1 MNEDIQLENMDVNIG
16 ELSVASEQL
25 PPLPQTQPEYN
36 EDVYYNA
43 SSQNSTAEF
52 NTDNSGNVQNY
63 DDSIDWGS
71 LQPVDESGYTTPD
84 TPDFESLT
92 PYDVTA
98 KPASVWDEAAVK
110 MDMGNLTNYRAT
122 LGREVMSGK
131 IAVEEAQARTF
142 GRHQEILNKY
152 GISEVPEFSFAKF
165 RSDPLRTVIGETA
178 QMLPFY
184 GKGLAEGAKYA
195 AVLGPATAWVRGKQ
209 AQVAGAV
216 AGTAVEPGGGTLAG
230 AAGGRT
236 VGTIGGL
243 IEGISNGML
252 IGTFVTSMDV
262 EGSNLYLDLREKG
275 IEHKTAMVAGLSGG
289 LLDGILETA
298 SFGFMTAP
306 IKGAAKKAAAKML
319 WDGMKKSP
327 VMQKAFKSAVTKC
340 ATEYFKRVGMET
352 STEMIQD
359 VVNNTMTLLAA
370 QADSVDSAKP
380 TAEDWKKII
389 TQTGPQTAAAMLLM
403 GAVGTPFDVMNANV
417 GSVKS
422 NGAGEI
428 GTTAEIEQNIS
439 NLAEGQQVTTGG
451 FVLEGQISYDSVAE
465 GESTIAELE
474 AELGESQNKINDMN
488 KEISRLEKKG
498 NLTEQETADLNAY
511 RDEVKYETDYQ
522 KLIREEIE
530 STSSKMSETENRQ
543 SRKQELTEKGKK
555 EKLSAEELQ
564 ELNDIWIE
572 EERAKGE
579 QEINERTQK
588 ARERELNKNIR
599 DLDAEIEK
607 SQKKEDRARE
617 NRNKIES
624 QQDENNTKISEL
636 EKENA
641 EIEAAL
647 KDTDIESDVAE
658 MKTTL
663 SKNREQIADLK
674 RNNAALEK
682 QRIKY
687 NADIENAMKEA
698 DTLAEQRSALNEERA
713 QLSEGVINENGKV
726 DITAGGYKNAQL
738 SALSSKLKAM
748 QAGIKR
754 GVRMTRREIR
764 DIQNSAIGLIRNSS
778 MSDKDKTKFLTT
790 IRDLNSRDKFN
801 KALPELINKISEM
814 EDRHNKR
821 QLLNYM
827 GKLIKKAAP
836 KKGGKNPVGKYNAD
850 IQSILDD
857 ITEASKLTQEQA
869 FAEIERIFDNAGENT
884 LTDEQTQKI
893 RILFNY
899 GGLKDESVSE
909 LLNNARALRM
919 LLEDGKIAGQFRE
932 AAKKAHK
939 EQILK
944 EAKESIIGDTLP
956 TGNRKLDI
964 KNDIKQFFRTAGANS
979 DSWAG
984 LMNIASLHDK
994 NRRLAK
1000 ILDVFPAKMKRI
1012 SGEITQFDKFAKSA
1026 MEALNCKNT
1035 RDFNTRV
1042 KRDTVIEDI
1051 GYYTDQNGNQV
1062 MLQASRA
1069 EARKLYMEM
1078 LDPTLEDTLKNKNLY
1093 TFKSD
1098 VEGVNN
1104 GVQGNREL
1112 DLLFGE
1118 NTTRDRKFTITDKST
1133 QELLE
1138 EFLTDED
1145 FALIDVELQ
1154 FYRDYHK
1161 RLNAFYREKYGIDMP
1176 YNDFYSPI
1184 ARKTDGG
1191 DRTGDWINQ
1200 STYQKSMVPSNFRS
1214 RRNAD
1219 RPLAF
1224 LNDIAVMQEHI
1235 ANSEHFM
1242 AMDSFVTDADNIFKN
1257 YEIREIIKD
1266 KYGRKFL
1273 QLIDQQLTDIKN
1285 DGVQSTRPELGIIS
1299 KMRNLFTSAALGA
1312 KVKIF
1317 LTQTTA
1323 IGVFADAIPTTD
1335 FVKGLSDFIA
1345 HPVNATKIL
1354 SESYLLK
1361 DRANSINMEIKD
1373 IVRSQEYQAITR
1385 YKDFRQY
1392 LYFFTQMGDKWS
1404 IIAGGWTVYKS
1415 VYDKTGD
1422 SKAAMEAFERAV
1434 DRYQQSGHVDQL
1446 SAWQRGNALQKCF
1459 VMFMS
1464 DQMKQMRAEIHA
1476 VRDAIIFNDREH
1488 IAAAAKTV
1496 VIMHFILPNLV
1507 QYIANGFAWDDEDQL
1522 KATILGPFTATAVV
1536 GQILSAGVSLAM
1548 KAWGNMIDTDRFK
1561 DIDAFEGLDMTIFG
1575 PFNKLK
1581 DHISKL
1587 LNSDDITGED
1597 LMETLLK
1604 VGRDTIGPYTGLPI
1618 KYVSD
1623 VFMKTPEY
1631 RDEGQALNMIKLW
1644 LGISPYIIE
1653 NKGQED

>member
-1 MNEDIQLENMDVNIG
+1 MDDIQFENMEIDIE
-16 ELSVASEQL
+16 ELSVTSDVL
-25 PPLPQTQPEYN
+25 PPLPQTAPEYN
-36 EDVYYNA
+36 EDVTYNA
-43 SSQNSTAEF
+43 SSKNSTAEF
-52 NTDNSGNVQNY
+52 NTDNNNEVQNY

-71 LQPVDESGYTTPD
+71 LQPVDENGYRVSD
-84 TPDFESLT
+84 TPDFDSLK
-92 PYDVTA
+92 PYDVTE
-98 KPASVWDEAAVK
+98 KPASIWDEAAVK
-110 MDMGNLTNYRAT
+110 MDMGNLTQYRAQ
-122 LGREVMSGK
+122 LAREVMGGK
-131 IAVEEAQARTF
+131 ITLEDAKNKTF
-142 GRHQEILNKY
+142 SRHQEILNKY
-152 GISEVPEFSFAKF
+152 GISQAPEFSFAKF
-165 RSDPLRTVIGETA
+165 KQDPLRTVIGESA

-184 GKGLAEGAKYA
+184 IGGAKKGAVASLATVPA
-195 AVLGPATAWVRGKQ
+195 AIGKNALIGATAGS
-209 AQVAGAV
+209 AV
-216 AGTAVEPGGGTLAG
+216 PGAGTAVGGGAG
-230 AAGGRT
+230 IVSG
-236 VGTIGGL
+236 I
-243 IEGISNGML
+243 IEGIGNGML
-252 IGTFVTSMDV
+252 VGTFVESMDV
-262 EGSNLYLDLREKG
+262 EGGNLYLDMREKG
-275 IEHKTAMVAGLSGG
+275 IDHNTALGFGLAGG
-289 LLDGILETA
+289 LLDGMLETV
-298 SFGFMTAP
+298 SFGVLTAP
-306 IKGAAKKAAAKML
+306 VKGAAKKAAAKML

-327 VMQKAFKSAVTKC
+327 AAQKAFKNVVTKC
-340 ATEYFKRVGMET
+340 VTEYFKRVGTEA

-380 TAEDWKKII
+380 TGEDWKNII
-389 TQTGPQTAAAMLLM
+389 TKTGPQTAAAMLLM
-403 GAVGTPFDVMNANV
+403 GAIGTPFDVMNANV
-417 GSVKS
+417 GSVKN
-422 NGAGEI
+422 NGNGEAA
-428 GTTAEIEQNIS
+428 TAAEVKQNVT

-451 FVLEGQISYDSVAE
+451 FVLEGGIAYNTVAE
-465 GESTIAELE
+465 GQATISELE
-474 AELGESQNKINDMN
+474 AELGESQSKIADMN

-511 RDEVKYETDYQ
+511 RNEVKYETDYQ
-522 KLIREEIE
+522 KLIMEEIE
-530 STSSKMSETENRQ
+530 NTSAKMSEGENRQ

-572 EERAKGE
+572 EEKAKGE
-579 QEINERTQK
+579 QNINERAQK
-588 ARERELNKNIR
+588 ARERELDKNIR
-599 DLDAEIEK
+599 DLDSGIEK
-607 SQKKEDRARE
+607 ASKKEDRARE
-617 NRNKIES
+617 NRNKIET
-624 QQDENNTKISEL
+624 QQDENNAKISEL

-641 EIEAAL
+641 EIETAL
-647 KDTDIESDVAE
+647 ENTDIETDVAQ

-663 SKNREQIADLK
+663 AKNKEQIADLK

-682 QRIKY
+682 QRLKY
-687 NADIENAMKEA
+687 NAEIEDAMKEG
-698 DTLAEQRSALNEERA
+698 DTLAVQRNKLNEERA
-713 QLSEGVINENGKV
+713 RLSEGIINENGKV

-738 SALSSKLKAM
+738 SALNSKLKAM

-764 DIQNSAIGLIRNSS
+764 DVQNTAIGLIRNSN

-790 IRDLNSRDKFN
+790 IRDLNSREKFD

-821 QLLNYM
+821 QLLSYM
-827 GKLIKKAAP
+827 DKLIKKAAP

-850 IQSILDD
+850 IQSILNDV
-857 ITEASKLTQEQA
+857 TAASKLTQDEA
-869 FAEIERIFDNAGENT
+869 FAEIERIFDSAGENS
-884 LTDEQTQKI
+884 LTDEQTQRI
-893 RILFNY
+893 RILFSY
-899 GGLKDESVSE
+899 GGLKDKTTSE

-944 EAKESIIGDTLP
+944 EAKESIIGDTPP
-956 TGNRKLDI
+956 TGNRKLDL
-964 KNDIKQFFRTAGANS
+964 KNSIRQFFRTAGSHS

-994 NRRLAK
+994 DRKLAK

-1012 SGEITQFDKFAKSA
+1012 EGELTQFDSFAKKA
-1026 MEALNCKNT
+1026 MEALNCKSQ

-1042 KRDTVIEDI
+1042 KRDSIIEDV

-1078 LDPTLEDTLKNKNLY
+1078 LDPTLETTLKEKNLY
-1093 TFKSD
+1093 TFKHEI
-1098 VEGVNN
+1098 EGKNR
-1104 GVQGNREL
+1104 GGQGNKEL
-1112 DLLFGE
+1112 DLLFGV
-1118 NTTRDRKFTITDKST
+1118 NAARDRKFSITDKST

-1138 EFLTDED
+1138 EYLTDED
-1145 FALIDVELQ
+1145 LALIDVELQ

-1161 RLNAFYREKYGIDMP
+1161 RLNNFYREKYGIDMP

-1184 ARKTDGG
+1184 ARKIDGG
-1191 DRTGDWINQ
+1191 DRTGDWINRN
-1200 STYQKSMVPSNFRS
+1200 SYQKSMVPSNFRS
-1214 RRNAD
+1214 RRNAEK
-1219 RPLAF
+1219 PLAL
-1224 LNDIAVMQEHI
+1224 LNDMAVMQEHI

-1257 YEIREIIKD
+1257 YEIREIIKN
-1266 KYGRKFL
+1266 KYGKKFL

-1285 DGVQSTRPELGIIS
+1285 DGVQSTRPELSLIS
-1299 KMRNLFTSAALGA
+1299 KMRNLFTSSALGA

-1345 HPVNATKIL
+1345 HPVKATETL
-1354 SESYLLK
+1354 TQSYLLK

-1392 LYFFTQMGDKWS
+1392 LYFFTQLGDKWS
-1404 IIAGGWTVYKS
+1404 IIAGGWSVYKS
-1415 VYDKTGD
+1415 VFDKTGD
-1422 SKAAMEAFERAV
+1422 SKAAMEAFERAT
-1434 DRYQQSGHVDQL
+1434 DKYQQSGHIDQL

-1476 VRDAIIFNDREH
+1476 VRDAIVFNDKEH
-1488 IAAAAKTV
+1488 ITAAAKTI

-1536 GQILSAGVSLAM
+1536 GQVLSAGVSLAM
-1548 KAWGNMIDTDRFK
+1548 KAWGNAIGSDRYK
-1561 DIDAFEGLDMTIFG
+1561 DIDMFEGLDVTIFG
-1575 PFNKLK
+1575 PFNKLR
-1581 DHISKL
+1581 DHLSKL
-1587 LNSDDITGED
+1587 LDSDDITGED
-1597 LMETLLK
+1597 VIETLLK
-1604 VGRDTIGPYTGLPI
+1604 LGRDTIGPYTGLPI
-1618 KYVSD
+1618 KYASD
-1623 VFMKTPEY
+1623 VIMKTPEY
-1631 RDEGQALNMIKLW
+1631 RDDGNLINLGKLW

-1653 NKGQED
+1653 NKGIEED